1 MRDDIQFFERGMHLI
16 KGNGDLKAA
25 IGHLVQLAA
34 ESGNCTSSSFYIAD
48 WNDNVLKPQVTYGLP
63 PAYVEACGD
72 VRIGDQAVAGP

>member
-1 MRDDIQFFERGMHLI
+1 MRNDIQFFERGLHLI

-48 WNDNVLKPQVTYGLP
+48 WNDNVLKPLVTYGLP
-63 PAYVEACGD
+63 LLTSKPVGTSASVTN
-72 VRIGDQAVAGP
+72 AVAGP